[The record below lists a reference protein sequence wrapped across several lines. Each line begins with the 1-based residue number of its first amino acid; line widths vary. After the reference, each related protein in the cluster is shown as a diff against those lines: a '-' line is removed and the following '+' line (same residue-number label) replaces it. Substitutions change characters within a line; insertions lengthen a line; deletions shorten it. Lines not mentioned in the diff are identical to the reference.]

1 MSKSRPTIHATLSVR
16 LTEEESQAL
25 TAFRAVHELE
35 TRERA
40 SIRDIVEKIIAQG
53 AKEIELGT
61 LALPKDRLVS
71 EIAADGEYERV
82 AFLKSESAQTN
93 LQKIKAVTGTDHSQV
108 DIVRELLKLFY
119 ERDVQP
125 RVTRF
130 IGANRSRSLNHRPI
144 KPSSAD

>member
-1 MSKSRPTIHATLSVR
+1 M
-16 LTEEESQAL
+16 

-61 LALPKDRLVS
+61 LSLPKDRQVS
-71 EIAADGEYERV
+71 EIAADGEFERV
-82 AFLKSESAQTN
+82 AFLKSESAQTH
-93 LQKIKAVTGTDHSQV
+93 LQKIKEVTGTDHSQV

-125 RVTRF
+125 RVLRF
-130 IGANRSRSLNHRPI
+130 VGAKRNQ
-144 KPSSAD
+144 